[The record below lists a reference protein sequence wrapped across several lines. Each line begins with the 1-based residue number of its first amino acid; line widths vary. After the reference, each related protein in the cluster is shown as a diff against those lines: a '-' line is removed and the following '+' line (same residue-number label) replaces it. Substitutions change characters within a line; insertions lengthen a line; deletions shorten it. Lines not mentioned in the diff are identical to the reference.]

1 MTKYLLNLYRREADE
16 LNYLKEEHL
25 KKRDALLQQVNGL
38 QEILDDKGDK
48 SVLEKGIEDL
58 EALEFSSNAQQ
69 STRDSLKFMQAN
81 LKEDILKIKMN
92 IRALQDVT
100 QAKTIE
106 MKTDMKAVGYL
117 AKQCQKYEFMIVDS
131 IHNRK
136 NWRVGTSSWSHR
148 MTPNSKTN

>member
-92 IRALQDVT
+92 IRALQDVS

-131 IHNRK
+131 VHKRK
-136 NWRVGTSSWSHR
+136 NWRVRTSLWSHR